1 MLATM
6 PPEPR
11 PIDILRF
18 IASRPAGQST
28 RGADIPGLEAAGGR
42 ACIEWLAHC
51 GLIEASVSESGCIV
65 RGITEAGEAMLAKAG
80 NSSSARASANRSAD
94 S

>member
-11 PIDILRF
+11 PIDVLRF
-18 IASRPAGQST
+18 IAERPAGQPT
-28 RGADIPGLEAAGGR
+28 RSADIPGLDAAGGS

-51 GLIEASVSESGCIV
+51 GLIEASVTASGCIV
-65 RGITEAGEAMLAKAG
+65 RGVTEAGRAILAKAG
-80 NSSSARASANRSAD
+80 PSRPEAHGLH
-94 S
+94 